1 MKPLAGVKVLD
12 FSHGVAGPFGTMLL
26 ADLGADVVKIEKPG
40 RGDVSRFMNMSERF
54 SKDIPRSGGDYFL
67 TVNRGKRCLALD
79 LGEPEGRDIALGLG
93 GWADLVVQSFRPGVM
108 DRLGL
113 GYAHFKAKNP
123 SVIYAS
129 LSAYGDKGPLA
140 GQPGMDVAV
149 QARSGVMSI
158 TGNSS
163 DEPIRPGVSLSDFSG
178 GVHLALAMV
187 AGLYYKLR
195 TGTGQSLSVSLLDAT
210 MIMLSNYV
218 VAVVDGGMVMEPMGS
233 GHPQLVPYQA
243 FPSKDGFVVISTGTN
258 KLFRTLCEVLEIV
271 AIADDP
277 RFRTNP
283 LRVTHRKELV
293 AIIAA
298 RTAARTTD
306 DWLAI
311 FEKAGIPA
319 APVNT
324 MKQAFTHAQLAENDT
339 LIQFEHP
346 EYGEIHLVGSPYKFS
361 VSESHP
367 DRRPPLL
374 GEHTREIL
382 GSLLALDPE
391 RIRDLEARGIVES
404 TTVERT

>member
-1 MKPLAGVKVLD
+1 MRPLEGVKVLD

-26 ADLGADVVKIEKPG
+26 ADLGADIIKIEKPG

-79 LGEPEGRDIALGLG
+79 LGDAEGRKIALDLG
-93 GWADLVVQSFRPGVM
+93 KWADLTVQSFRPGVM
-108 DRLGL
+108 DKLGL
-113 GYAHFKAKNP
+113 GYQHFKAVNP
-123 SVIYAS
+123 SIIYAS
-129 LSAYGDKGPLA
+129 LSAYGEKGPLA

-158 TGNSS
+158 TGNKG

-187 AGLYYKLR
+187 SALYLKLR

-243 FPSKDGFVVISTGTN
+243 FPSSDGFVVISTGTN
-258 KLFRTLCEVLEIV
+258 KLFRALCDVLELSEL
-271 AIADDP
+271 ANDP
-277 RFRTNP
+277 RFKTNP
-283 LRVTHRKELV
+283 LRVTNRSALV
-293 AIIAA
+293 PHIAA
-298 RTAARTTD
+298 RTQTRTTSE
-306 DWLAI
+306 WLRI
-311 FEKAGIPA
+311 FEQAEIPA

-324 MKQAFTHAQLAENDT
+324 MKQAFTDPQLVENGS

-346 EYGEIHLVGSPYKFS
+346 EYGDIHLVGSPYKFS
-361 VSESHP
+361 VSESTP
-367 DRRPPLL
+367 ERRPPML

-382 GSLLALDPE
+382 ESILSMDSE
-391 RIRDLEARGIVES
+391 RIQELEARGVIES
-404 TTVERT
+404 TIAERR